1 MLRGGT
7 AGDVIGVGE
16 ARADIVVGENL
27 SGRIRGRRASPSLHH
42 ATVGVV
48 GESRIGRLVIA
59 MLSAFDIEILVY
71 DPFLTEREAV
81 HLGVRSVGLDALRAD
96 SDIITVYA
104 PQLPETAK
112 MIGDEQ
118 LRAMREGAVLI
129 NTARGALVDTE
140 ALTRHCAAGRIDAVL
155 DVTEPERLPADHP
168 CSTCRTW
175 SSLRTSPQPRAAR

>member
-1 MLRGGT
+1 
-7 AGDVIGVGE
+7 
-16 ARADIVVGENL
+16 
-27 SGRIRGRRASPSLHH
+27 
-42 ATVGVV
+42 
-48 GESRIGRLVIA
+48 
-59 MLSAFDIEILVY
+59 MLSAFDVEILVY

-81 HLGVRSVGLDALRAD
+81 HLGVRSVGLDAPCAD
-96 SDIITVYA
+96 SDIITVHA

-112 MIGDEQ
+112 MISDEQ

-168 CSTCRTW
+168 LLHLPNVVVTPHLAGAKGREVSR
-175 SSLRTSPQPRAAR
+175 LGDFAVAEVERFIAGRALLGEVTAGELARIA